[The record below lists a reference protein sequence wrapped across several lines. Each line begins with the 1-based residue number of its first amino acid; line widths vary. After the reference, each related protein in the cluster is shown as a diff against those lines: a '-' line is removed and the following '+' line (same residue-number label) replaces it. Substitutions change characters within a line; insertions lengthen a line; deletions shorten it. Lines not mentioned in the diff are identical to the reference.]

1 MSLYNQLFGENK
13 DAGALLA
20 MIGLSRT
27 DFQRYRD
34 AWLNKDGNIITVF
47 TRLGGDN
54 RKTYQHVISS
64 LRNNKWFKIDFDD
77 DFDNTYAYFQFN
89 IPNEYKEVCKE
100 MSPEEERPSF
110 EEMFKKELNEMNTPG
125 TKAYE
130 TAEKIAKQLAEGLS
144 GGSTINFI
152 EM

>member
-13 DAGALLA
+13 DAGALLT
-20 MIGLSRT
+20 MIRLSRE

-54 RKTYQHVISS
+54 RKSFQSIISS
-64 LRNNKWFKIDFDD
+64 IRKNKWFKNDFDD
-77 DFDNTYAYFQFN
+77 NFDNTYAYFQFYV
-89 IPNEYKEVCKE
+89 PKEYIGLCKE
-100 MSPEEERPSF
+100 LAPAEERPSF
-110 EEMFKKELNEMNTPG
+110 KDMFEKEIKEMNTPG

-130 TAEKIAKQLAEGLS
+130 TAEKIAKQILDNMES
-144 GGSTINFI
+144 GNHIINL
-152 EM
+152 

>member
-20 MIGLSRT
+20 MIRLSRE

-54 RKTYQHVISS
+54 RKSYQEVISS
-64 LRNNKWFKIDFDD
+64 LRKNEWFKTDFDD
-77 DFDNTYAYFQFN
+77 DYDNTYAYFQFN
-89 IPNEYKEVCKE
+89 VPKEYKDLCKV
-100 MSPEEERPSF
+100 MSPAEDRPPFKDMF
-110 EEMFKKELNEMNTPG
+110 EKELQEMNTPG

-130 TAEKIAKQLAEGLS
+130 TAERIAKQILENMEG
-144 GGSTINFI
+144 GNHIINL
-152 EM
+152 

>member
-1 MSLYNQLFGENK
+1 MSFYNQLFGENK

-20 MIGLSRT
+20 MIRLSRE

-54 RKTYQHVISS
+54 RKSHQEVISS
-64 LRNNKWFKIDFDD
+64 LRKNEWFKTDFDD
-77 DFDNTYAYFQFN
+77 EFDNTYAHFQFN
-89 IPNEYKEVCKE
+89 VPKEYKDLCKT
-100 MSPEEERPSF
+100 MCPTEERPSF
-110 EEMFKKELNEMNTPG
+110 RDMFKKELKEMNTPG

-130 TAEKIAKQLAEGLS
+130 TAEKIAKQIMDNIESGNHFIGL
-144 GGSTINFI
+144 
-152 EM
+152 

>member
-13 DAGALLA
+13 DAGVLLA
-20 MIGLSRT
+20 MIRLSRE

-34 AWLNKDGNIITVF
+34 AWLNKDGNIITIF
-47 TRLGGDN
+47 TRLGGNN
-54 RKTYQHVISS
+54 RKSHQEAISS
-64 LRNNKWFKIDFDD
+64 LRKNKCFKTDFDD
-77 DFDNTYAYFQFN
+77 DFDETYAYFQFN
-89 IPNEYKEVCKE
+89 VPEEYKELCKE
-100 MSPEEERPSF
+100 MSPEEERLSF

-152 EM
+152 EI

>member
-20 MIGLSRT
+20 MIRLSRE

-34 AWLNKDGNIITVF
+34 AWLNKEGNTITVF

-54 RKTYQHVISS
+54 RKSYQEVISS
-64 LRNNKWFKIDFDD
+64 LRKNECFKTDFDD

-89 IPNEYKEVCKE
+89 VPEEYKKLCKE

-110 EEMFKKELNEMNTPG
+110 KDMFQRELKEMNTPG

-130 TAEKIAKQLAEGLS
+130 TAEKIAKQIMDNIES
-144 GGSTINFI
+144 GNNFI
-152 EM
+152 GL